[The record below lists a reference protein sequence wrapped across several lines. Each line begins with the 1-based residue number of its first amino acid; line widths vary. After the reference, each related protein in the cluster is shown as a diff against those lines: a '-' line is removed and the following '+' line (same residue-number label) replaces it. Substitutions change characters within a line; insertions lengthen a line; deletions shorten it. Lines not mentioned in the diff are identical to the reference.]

1 MPEDGSVRLARCLD
15 PSFRPATLRPV
26 KGEFVSFESMQ
37 EDKRRQR
44 AEDARRLAEGLV
56 TPRELQDEN
65 SIFPLDAIYRI
76 VNLAEYLKK
85 HHSY

>member
-1 MPEDGSVRLARCLD
+1 MRTALAVVRHLD
-15 PSFRPATLRPV
+15 PFRHSAILRAV
-26 KGEFVSFESMQ
+26 KEEYFSFETLQ

-65 SIFPLDAIYRI
+65 SIFPLDATYRI
-76 VNLAEYLKK
+76 VNLADCLKR
-85 HHSY
+85 HYAR

>member
-1 MPEDGSVRLARCLD
+1 MAEEGCGRLARRLD
-15 PSFRPATLRPV
+15 PSLRPAMLPPV
-26 KGEFVSFESMQ
+26 KEEFVSFESMQ

-65 SIFPLDAIYRI
+65 SIFPLDATYRI
-76 VNLAEYLKK
+76 VNLKECLKE
-85 HHSY
+85 HYS